1 MIKVIIKYEN
11 EEEKQ
16 KVIQAIEKESKIMKI
31 SKPYKSNKYSR
42 IYIDTKLK
50 VWYNN
55 KCKNNIWSTLTK
67 GGKALDINSHGK
79 YTGKSIKIAY
89 IFSWLFYFI

>member
-50 VWYNN
+50 V
-55 KCKNNIWSTLTK
+55 
-67 GGKALDINSHGK
+67 
-79 YTGKSIKIAY
+79 
-89 IFSWLFYFI
+89 